1 MPDRNNDYI
10 NNFNSNDNV
19 GDFGLDARN
28 PSAGSES
35 ASAANDTDHSGGVMA
50 EAIDFIPVKLDL
62 FRLWSSDRKR
72 NLALKLASR
81 GQAIAVPVLT
91 WGQSVQELRN
101 RLITATS
108 NTLEELSDILGIS
121 RERVRQLEVTA
132 LEKMRNWISEHDLVL
147 PNL

>member
-1 MPDRNNDYI
+1 
-10 NNFNSNDNV
+10 
-19 GDFGLDARN
+19 
-28 PSAGSES
+28 
-35 ASAANDTDHSGGVMA
+35 MA